1 MSTEY
6 NKALVDRITE
16 EGLNQHNPALVDEL
30 CAPDFVFHTGSR
42 TIQGLPAYQRFLAP
56 FFSAFPD
63 AHFTTEDLI
72 AEGDTV
78 AVRRTFRGT
87 HTRSLMG
94 IPPTGRQVTITDMA
108 MLRVANGK
116 FIEAWNNVDDLG
128 LLQQLGVI
136 PALFGAVFL
145 GGLATGMGLSFLVRK
160 MLK

>member
-1 MSTEY
+1 MSTEH
-6 NKALVDRITE
+6 NKALIYRVTE
-16 EGLNQHNPALVDEL
+16 EGLNQHNPALVDEM
-30 CAPDFVFHTGSR
+30 CTPNFVFHNGSR
-42 TIQGLPAYQRFLAP
+42 TIQGLPAYKRYLAP

-87 HTRSLMG
+87 HRGSLMG
-94 IPPTGRQVTITDMA
+94 IPPTGRQVTISDMV

-116 FIEAWNNVDDLG
+116 FVEAWNNIDELG
-128 LLQQLGVI
+128 LLRQLRVI
-136 PALFGAVFL
+136 PALFGVVFL
-145 GGLATGMGLSFLVRK
+145 GGLATGMGLSVLVRK